1 MKAWEMDR
9 MPQRNVEKT
18 PSDCVSMRTYWANG
32 GESADHAM
40 QAHGDAGC
48 YCDKPFENIYRR
60 LLSRLLQHSVVEI
73 RACRASSSLAVLNYR
88 SQSRF

>member
-18 PSDCVSMRTYWANG
+18 ASDWVSMCKYWANG
-32 GESADHAM
+32 RESADHAM

-48 YCDKPFENIYRR
+48 YGDKPFEHIYRR

-73 RACRASSSLAVLNYR
+73 RACRASSSLAALSYR

>member
-1 MKAWEMDR
+1 

-18 PSDCVSMRTYWANG
+18 PSDGVSMCKYWANG

-48 YCDKPFENIYRR
+48 YCDKPFELIYRR
-60 LLSRLLQHSVVEI
+60 LLSRLLHSVVEI
-73 RACRASSSLAVLNYR
+73 RACPASSSLAVLNYR